1 MKSQNQD
8 LKEKIK
14 EIIKHDPFLKSRI
27 PHTWEQIWEEQTD
40 QILALLKE
48 EIKKETEWQCEQT
61 LKRCQRWCEE
71 EKEAEKQKWVKEID
85 KVYKKEQGIHNWLD
99 LREKLIQKL
108 KK

>member
-40 QILALLKE
+40 QILALL
-48 EIKKETEWQCEQT
+48 
-61 LKRCQRWCEE
+61 
-71 EKEAEKQKWVKEID
+71 EAEKQKWAENLRKGKICHNCGA
-85 KVYKKEQGIHNWLD
+85 KKDQNLSDWCGKCLEEN
-99 LREKLIQKL
+99 
-108 KK
+108 